1 MQAKVSNALNAC
13 TLVGLG
19 AVFLSFYWSGR
30 IDQYLN
36 PLFRPLVLVSGL
48 VTVIIGVTRL
58 LGSYPAQHRCSEGDC
73 DHRHVRSVLWSLA
86 SFGVICVSV
95 LAGSTFSRDAFDQQ
109 IVINRGSIEDD
120 RGLSGLHISNAG
132 SPANALRPFV
142 SKNGLAFNQD
152 MQSLPAL
159 GTSGAGSLCGPANGE
174 IALEVTDLLR
184 AEEPL
189 RNALAVKNVAVV
201 GQFVRGSTE
210 TKFRLTRMLIWCCAA
225 DARPIHVTVE
235 VSAPVNFPDMQWV
248 KVVGKPEY
256 SIRNGHAHL
265 VMKADRVMPV
275 KPPKEAMLY

>member
-36 PLFRPLVLVSGL
+36 PLFRPLVLVSGV

-58 LGSYPAQHRCSEGDC
+58 LGSHPAQHRCSERDC

-109 IVINRGSIEDD
+109 IVTNRGSIEDD
-120 RGLSGLHISNAG
+120 GSLSGLHISNAG
-132 SPANALRPFV
+132 SPGNALHPFV
-142 SKNGLAFNQD
+142 SKNGSAFNQD
-152 MQSLPAL
+152 MQSLPAP
-159 GTSGAGSLCGPANGE
+159 GTSDAGSMRGPANGE